1 MRLSTLTE
9 GYEVTEI
16 ADGGDKVKIAY
27 TKEGIHPNDFI
38 FLSNSPSLED
48 IKYQVIDVKWLD
60 GLYYADLVKIS

>member
-16 ADGGDKVKIAY
+16 TDGGDKVKIAY
-27 TKEGIHPNDFI
+27 TKEGIRPNDFI
-38 FLSNSPSLED
+38 FLSNFPTLED
-48 IKYQVIDVKWLD
+48 FKYQVVEVHCLD